1 MEVPSLWEEVATR
14 HIQLEAV
21 AASAIAT
28 DQGSFAAR
36 LLAAG
41 QARPS
46 WATEVSLGPSEVLEP
61 SEGPS
66 CVGAR

>member
-1 MEVPSLWEEVATR
+1 MATR
-14 HIQLEAV
+14 HIQLVAV
-21 AASAIAT
+21 VASAIAT
-28 DQGSFAAR
+28 DQGSFAVR

-46 WATEVSLGPSEVLEP
+46 WATEVSLGPLEVLEP
-61 SEGPS
+61 SEEPS